1 MARDFLLEIGVEEL
15 PARFLQ
21 PALEQLTELART
33 GLQANRLAHGE
44 ISVCGTPRRIT
55 LYVRDLAEQQDALA
69 LEVKGPAV
77 KVAFNSAG
85 EPTRA
90 AIGFAKSNGLQVA
103 ELARKSVG
111 PVEYV
116 FAVKE
121 EAGRAAG
128 EVLPGLAAELI
139 TGLHFAKPMRW
150 GSLEM
155 RFARPIRWLL
165 CLYGHE
171 TVDFTLAGLSSGRS
185 TYGHRFLSAGRLEVP
200 AAGAYFEVMSNA
212 HVLVDIQQRR
222 EEIRRQVIA
231 AAEQEGGR
239 ADIDPELLDEVTNL
253 VEFPAAVCGSFDP
266 GYLEMLEEVLITP
279 MREHQRYFPVRG
291 QDGRLLARFIAISN
305 GGAANVDIV
314 RAGNE
319 KVLRARLSDAAFF
332 WREDLKAPLEEKVA
346 GLQKV
351 VFQEQLGT
359 VYEKVQRIT
368 ALADFLAAGLNA
380 SPAERADV
388 LRAAQLS
395 KADLLTNMV
404 YEFPEL
410 QGIMGCEYARRSGE
424 TSGVAQAVY
433 EHYLPRFAGDE
444 LPGALAGQ
452 MLSIADKMDSLTG
465 CFGVGLQP
473 TGSQDP
479 YALRRQALGVCH
491 IIIEGGLVLSLGE
504 LIEKA
509 YNGYTGGY
517 AGQVSMKLP
526 LDKVAAEM
534 EEFFKQRLRGML
546 SEKGLPYDTVDAV
559 LAAGIDDISGVWLR
573 AEALRQFRSAEAFEE
588 LLTAFTR
595 AYNLAKKA
603 DHELVDPARLETEAE
618 KELYEAVRQAR
629 LTVEPALA
637 GRNYARA
644 LEAIAGL
651 RQPVDRF
658 FAEVMVMVEDTGLR
672 DNRLALLK
680 QIAGLA
686 GRIADLSKIVQPGK

>member
-21 PALEQLTELART
+21 PALEQLGELARASLRET
-33 GLQANRLAHGE
+33 RLAHGE
-44 ISVCGTPRRIT
+44 IITCGTPRRIT
-55 LYVRDLAEQQDALA
+55 LYVRELADQQDSLA

-77 KVAFNSAG
+77 KVAFNAAG

-90 AIGFAKSNGLQVA
+90 ALGFAKSNGVQVD
-103 ELARKSVG
+103 ELVRKSVG

-116 FAVKE
+116 FAIKE
-121 EAGRAAG
+121 EEGRMAG
-128 EVLPGLAAELI
+128 EVLPGLAPALI

-165 CLYGHE
+165 CLYDNE
-171 TVDFTLAGLSSGRS
+171 TVDFELAGLRSGRH
-185 TYGHRFLSAGRLEVP
+185 TYGHRFLSAGRLEVS
-200 AAGAYFEVMSNA
+200 AAGAYFDVMRKANVMA
-212 HVLVDIQQRR
+212 DVRRRR
-222 EEIRRQVIA
+222 EEIRRQVNA
-231 AAEQEGGR
+231 AAEREGGR
-239 ADIDPELLDEVTNL
+239 AEIDPELLDEVTNL
-253 VEFPAAVCGSFDP
+253 VEFPTALCGSFDE
-266 GYLEMLEEVLITP
+266 GYLEMPEEVLVTP

-291 QDGRLLARFIAISN
+291 QDGRLLARFIAVSN
-305 GGAANVDIV
+305 GGADNIDIV

-332 WREDLKAPLEEKVA
+332 WREDLKAPLEEKVE
-346 GLQKV
+346 GLKKV
-351 VFQEQLGT
+351 VFQESLGT

-368 ALADFLAAGLNA
+368 ALADFLAGRLGA
-380 SPAERADV
+380 SPTEREDA
-388 LRAAQLS
+388 LRAALLS

-410 QGIMGCEYARRSGE
+410 QGVMGREYAGHSGE
-424 TSGVAQAVY
+424 TAGVALAVY

-444 LPGALAGQ
+444 LPGTLAGQ
-452 MLSIADKMDSLTG
+452 ILSIADKMDTLAG
-465 CFGVGLQP
+465 CFGVGIQP

-479 YALRRQALGVCH
+479 YALRRQALGICH
-491 IIIEGGLVLSLGE
+491 IIIEGGLVLSLSE

-509 YNGYTGGY
+509 YGGY
-517 AGQVSMKLP
+517 AGRVTMKLP
-526 LDKVAAEM
+526 PDKVAAEM

-546 SEKGLPYDTVDAV
+546 NEKGLPYDTVDAV
-559 LAAGIDDISGVWLR
+559 LSAGIDDISGVWLR
-573 AEALRQFRSAEAFEE
+573 GGALQQFRAESAFDA

-595 AYNLAKKA
+595 TYNLAKKA
-603 DHELVDPARLETEAE
+603 AHDRVAPSLLETEAE
-618 KELYEAVRQAR
+618 NELYNAFQRAQAA
-629 LTVEPALA
+629 VEPALA
-637 GRNYARA
+637 ERDYARA
-644 LEAIAGL
+644 LTSIAEL

-658 FAEVMVMVEDTGLR
+658 FEDVMVMVEDVRVR

-686 GRIADLSKIVQPGK
+686 GRIANLSKIVQPGK

>member
-21 PALEQLTELART
+21 PALDQLAELART
-33 GLQANRLAHGE
+33 NLQEYRLAHGE
-44 ISVCGTPRRIT
+44 IITCGTPRRIT
-55 LYVRDLAEQQDALA
+55 LYVRELADKQDSLA

-77 KVAFNSAG
+77 KVAFNAVG

-90 AIGFAKSNGLQVA
+90 ALGFAKSNGVQVDD
-103 ELARKSVG
+103 LVRKSVG

-116 FAVKE
+116 FAVKKE
-121 EAGRAAG
+121 EGRAAG
-128 EVLPGLAAELI
+128 EVLPGLAPALV

-165 CLYGHE
+165 CLYGDE
-171 TVDFTLAGLSSGRS
+171 IVGFELAGLQSGRH

-200 AAGAYFEVMSNA
+200 AAGAYFDVMRKANVMA
-212 HVLVDIQQRR
+212 DVHQRR
-222 EEIRRQVIA
+222 EEIRRQVNA
-231 AAEQEGGR
+231 AAERGGGR

-253 VEFPAAVCGSFDP
+253 VEFPTALCGSFDE
-266 GYLEMLEEVLITP
+266 GYLEMPEEVLITP

-291 QDGRLLARFIAISN
+291 QDGRLLARFIAVSN
-305 GGAANVDIV
+305 GGADNIDIV

-332 WREDLKAPLEEKVA
+332 WREDLKAPLEEKVE
-346 GLQKV
+346 GLKKV
-351 VFQEQLGT
+351 VFQESLGT

-368 ALADFLAAGLNA
+368 ALAGFLAGRLGA
-380 SPAERADV
+380 SPAERKDA
-388 LRAAQLS
+388 LRAALLS

-410 QGIMGCEYARRSGE
+410 QGVMGREYAGRSGE
-424 TSGVAQAVY
+424 TAGVALAVY

-444 LPGALAGQ
+444 LPGTLAGQ
-452 MLSIADKMDSLTG
+452 ILSIADKMDTLAG
-465 CFGVGLQP
+465 CFGVGIQP

-509 YNGYTGGY
+509 YSGY
-517 AGQVSMKLP
+517 AGRVTMKLP
-526 LDKVAAEM
+526 PDKVAAEM

-546 SEKGLPYDTVDAV
+546 NEKGLPYDTVDAV
-559 LAAGIDDISGVWLR
+559 LSAGIDDISGVWLR
-573 AEALRQFRSAEAFEE
+573 GGALQQFRAEPAFDA

-603 DHELVDPARLETEAE
+603 AHDRVDPSLLETEAE
-618 KELYEAVRQAR
+618 KELYNAFQKAQAA
-629 LTVEPALA
+629 VEPALA
-637 GRNYARA
+637 ERDYARA
-644 LEAIAGL
+644 LTSIAEL

-658 FAEVMVMVEDTGLR
+658 FEDVMVMVEDVRVR